1 MSEAKHTPLPWMKQP
16 AVNQETFKDYVE
28 LYRPPGYPNE
38 PIGTL
43 CPYLHD
49 AEANADLILTSVN
62 ARPKAKELLE
72 AGRDARAALQLFAHG
87 RGFDTVQASAHKR
100 LDRAIRE
107 VEAAL
112 GGKAE

>member
-1 MSEAKHTPLPWMKQP
+1 MNETKHTPLPWMKQL

-62 ARPKAKELLE
+62 TSPKVEELVRLVLADSILGNQVGWRKPTNEEWLEIIAK
-72 AGRDARAALQLFAHG
+72 A
-87 RGFDTVQASAHKR
+87 
-100 LDRAIRE
+100 RE

-112 GGKAE
+112 GGKAECHK